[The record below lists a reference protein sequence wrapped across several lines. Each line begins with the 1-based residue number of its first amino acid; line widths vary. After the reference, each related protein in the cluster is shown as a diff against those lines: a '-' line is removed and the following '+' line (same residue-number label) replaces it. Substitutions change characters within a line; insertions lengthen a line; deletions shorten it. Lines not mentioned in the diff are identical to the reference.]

1 MNTKETK
8 AVAAAASNL
17 GLRPQ
22 FWAGGGGF
30 TLYDDAGAVAAR
42 VIDDRDVPGSQA
54 ILGLIRPKHLRRVGY
69 KAPDGSTGISGEGK
83 YFSYPAKKSIEGIL
97 KVMADPS
104 LLDR

>member
-30 TLYDDAGAVAAR
+30 TLYDDENAVAAR
-42 VIDDRDVPGSQA
+42 VIDDRDGSGGRPA
-54 ILGLIRPKHLRRVGY
+54 ILGVIRPKHLRRVGY
-69 KAPDGSTGISGEGK
+69 KAPNGSNVMSGAGK
-83 YFSYPAKKSIEGIL
+83 YFSYRSTSLEGVL
-97 KVMADPS
+97 KVVADPS
-104 LLDR
+104 QLDK

>member
-17 GLRPQ
+17 GLRLQ

-30 TLYDDAGAVAAR
+30 TLYDHGAVRAR

-69 KAPDGSTGISGEGK
+69 KAPDGSNVMSGAGKSTSLTGVRV
-83 YFSYPAKKSIEGIL
+83 L
-97 KVMADPS
+97 KES
-104 LLDR
+104 